1 MERFQ
6 RFHEHLKV
14 VYKHVYF
21 PGEIIYTFH
30 HFLKQNILF
39 KKILSISSRI
49 QGKTFKTLKTGA
61 PT

>member
-21 PGEIIYTFH
+21 PEEIIYTFH
-30 HFLKQNILF
+30 HFLKQNMLF
-39 KKILSISSRI
+39 KKKKKFKYILMNSR
-49 QGKTFKTLKTGA
+49 
-61 PT
+61 